1 VDLRTLIV
9 ASALLTTSTAALAAA
24 QDRPTPARTDST
36 AAGGPAATIVA
47 SIADP
52 PLAHLVN
59 DVLERNPCVASLGAK
74 ARAAE
79 QKAPQARALPDPM
92 ASLTLFLLP
101 PETRVGPQQG
111 ALGLSQ
117 KLPWFGKLKLAEK
130 AAVLEAAATWSR
142 VSARRLELVTET
154 RRLYYELAFLDA
166 WARVVR
172 EDRATLGHYEE
183 LARARYA
190 SGVGLEQ
197 GVVKIQAEITRD
209 DTRLLEIA
217 SRRATLLAQVNALR
231 DRPESTPLEVTG
243 LPTLPQLA
251 PDEHE
256 LSADAMAR
264 RPELAGAQADV
275 ERSATMIQL
284 AKKAYKP
291 DVTLGLNYTPVGTR
305 TDLAGRQ
312 NPPQDNGQDIL
323 GVSAG
328 VNLPIWRA
336 KLTAGVEEATA
347 NRLAAEEAKRA
358 VAAGIEQSLG
368 DLTSRIPLIWDRL
381 RLLDDVLSRQAEQSL
396 RSAESAYAAG
406 TLNALDLLDA
416 ERVLLEVRIAGQRA
430 RADYAVALA
439 QLDGAVAGNVA
450 STTGKEEQ

>member
-1 VDLRTLIV
+1 
-9 ASALLTTSTAALAAA
+9 
-24 QDRPTPARTDST
+24 
-36 AAGGPAATIVA
+36 
-47 SIADP
+47 
-52 PLAHLVN
+52 
-59 DVLERNPCVASLGAK
+59 
-74 ARAAE
+74 
-79 QKAPQARALPDPM
+79 M
-92 ASLTLFLLP
+92 
-101 PETRVGPQQG
+101 
-111 ALGLSQ
+111 
-117 KLPWFGKLKLAEK
+117 PWFGKLKLAEQ
-130 AAVLEAAATWSR
+130 AAVLEAAAARSR
-142 VSARRLELVTET
+142 VSARRLQLVTET

-166 WARVVR
+166 WVRVVR

-217 SRRATLLAQVNALR
+217 SRRATLQAQVNALR

-243 LPTLPQLA
+243 LPTLPRLA

-275 ERSATMIQL
+275 ERSATMIEL
-284 AKKAYKP
+284 AKKASKP

-358 VAAGIEQSLG
+358 VAAGIEQSVG

-439 QLDGAVAGNVA
+439 QLEGAVAGNVA

>member
-1 VDLRTLIV
+1 MKTKALVITT
-9 ASALLTTSTAALAAA
+9 ALLTSWTLPLVAADAPAAA
-24 QDRPTPARTDST
+24 D
-36 AAGGPAATIVA
+36 AGGPAAAIVA
-47 SIADP
+47 SVSDP
-52 PLAHLVN
+52 PLALLLH
-59 DVLERNPCVASLGAK
+59 DVLDRNPDLAALAAR

-79 QKAPQARALPDPM
+79 QRAPQARALPDPM

-111 ALGLSQ
+111 TLGLSQ
-117 KLPWFGKLKLAEK
+117 KLPWFGKLKLREQ
-130 AAVLEAAATWSR
+130 AAVLEAATAWSR
-142 VSARRLELVTET
+142 VSAQRLRLVTET

-166 WARVVR
+166 WERIVR

-243 LPTLPQLA
+243 LPAYPRLE
-251 PDEHE
+251 PDEGK
-256 LSADAMAR
+256 LSAEAMAR
-264 RPELAGAQADV
+264 RPELAGAEADV
-275 ERSATMIQL
+275 QRSATMIEL
-284 AKKAYKP
+284 AKKSYKP
-291 DVTLGLNYTPVGTR
+291 DVTLGINYTPVGAR
-305 TDLAGRQ
+305 TDLAGRE
-312 NPPQDNGQDIL
+312 NPPQDNGRDIL

-336 KLTAGVEEATA
+336 KLEAGVEEATA
-347 NRLAAEEAKRA
+347 DRLAAEEAKRS

-368 DLTSRIPLIWDRL
+368 DLASRIPLIWDRL
-381 RLLDDVLSRQAEQSL
+381 RLLDDVLSHQAEQSL

-430 RADYAVALA
+430 RADYAVAMARLEGSA
-439 QLDGAVAGNVA
+439 AGTVV
-450 STTGKEEQ
+450 TMTGKDEH